1 MIGLRSAPRRERRW
15 CVCAALGLVA
25 MMAAPP
31 PAGAQSR
38 WSADLGFGAANV
50 TGGNYSARFR
60 WDLGGR
66 IGYRAAT
73 VLGTDV
79 VLGVSMQHVWTERA
93 AVTVHPPGAPCPVWG
108 CIFLP
113 TAPDVPNFNYEAATL
128 GIRRHVG
135 SATLGL
141 DGGLGS
147 VDVSDAGRRLGVSG
161 GADLGL
167 QLGGSVRLVLR
178 GEILS
183 WTEGGNTLYAYPITI
198 GLRVN

>member
-1 MIGLRSAPRRERRW
+1 MMTAPAQAR
-15 CVCAALGLVA
+15 
-25 MMAAPP
+25 
-31 PAGAQSR
+31 AQSR

-50 TGGNYSARFR
+50 AGGNYSARSR

-73 VLGTDV
+73 VFGTDV
-79 VLGVSMQHVWTERA
+79 VLGASMQHVWADRPVAIAYPA
-93 AVTVHPPGAPCPVWG
+93 AAPCPSFG
-108 CIFLP
+108 CRFLP
-113 TAPDVPNFNYEAATL
+113 TAPNVPNFNYEAATL

-141 DGGLGS
+141 EGGVGS
-147 VDVSDAGRRLGVSG
+147 VDVADAGRRLGVSG
-161 GADLGL
+161 GADVGL
-167 QLGGSVRLVLR
+167 QLGGSVWLVLR